1 MRDSCIHSTDVL
13 NDYSVLDA
21 GGATVNQLDRGCL
34 WFTVVV
40 LNQVIFGRLSTSL
53 WLVQLWA

>member
-1 MRDSCIHSTDVL
+1 MKVSCIPSTDVL
-13 NDYSVLDA
+13 NDYSVLQA

-40 LNQVIFGRLSTSL
+40 LNQVIFGHL
-53 WLVQLWA
+53 